1 MKMQGAGWSL
11 ATNHREGQGSMF
23 NVAIEETYQD
33 GQIIFKEGSS
43 GDWVYIILSGS
54 VEISKNVGG
63 REVYHRVSQGRE
75 WE

>member
-1 MKMQGAGWSL
+1 MY
-11 ATNHREGQGSMF
+11 

-33 GQIIFKEGSS
+33 GHIIFKEGSS

-63 REVYHRVSQGRE
+63 ERSTSSS
-75 WE
+75 

>member
-1 MKMQGAGWSL
+1 MY
-11 ATNHREGQGSMF
+11 

-63 REVYHRVSQGRE
+63 REVHHQVSQGRE
-75 WE
+75 

>member
-1 MKMQGAGWSL
+1 MY
-11 ATNHREGQGSMF
+11 

-63 REVYHRVSQGRE
+63 REVHHRVSQGRE